1 MVCIPKQE
9 LGNEIE
15 ENMNILGIS
24 IYYDWYSSV
33 IAIGI
38 DFSISISIPMTIAYF
53 RAVDF

>member
-15 ENMNILGIS
+15 ENMNMLGIS